1 MMKKNRIWI
10 VILIVLIIGGCGI
23 GIGTV
28 LFRKEVPKQNPDEYA
43 WISIQGTRIDGPVLQ
58 NAEDSTFYASH
69 NEQGEEDSK
78 GTFYTDS
85 YNSRTFDDPITVVYG
100 NNNADGSMF
109 GELYKYADSQYMTE
123 HSEIQIIMDDMIYT
137 YRIFAAYKTDN
148 KHIMERFGSGKTE
161 ENRKAYLDSILK
173 NRSMGVQI
181 DQSVEVDSNSKILTL
196 STHVEG
202 DDQSRFLVQAC
213 LEEKKKSE

>member
-123 HSEIQIIMDDMIYT
+123 HPEIQIIMDDMIYT
-137 YRIFAAYKTDN
+137 YRILLRTRRIINTLWNVWF
-148 KHIMERFGSGKTE
+148 RKTE
-161 ENRKAYLDSILK
+161 EIESVLDSILK
-173 NRSMGVQI
+173 NRSMVC
-181 DQSVEVDSNSKILTL
+181 K
-196 STHVEG
+196 
-202 DDQSRFLVQAC
+202 
-213 LEEKKKSE
+213 